1 MSLLPHTLSQSISE
15 RVGRAVA
22 RTGLTPN
29 LLTLIGLLGMGGAG
43 YLAAIGWFWQAGI
56 VMLAAGAFDL
66 FDGAVARYTGQA
78 SDWGAVFDAV
88 SDRLADFAIL
98 FGLLFWY
105 LGEERFDRTAIILI
119 MLSLSGSMLV
129 SYTRSKAAEFGIQI
143 RSGLGTRLERLLIM
157 AIGLLSGQ
165 VIAILWLL
173 AALSNLTALQRW
185 VMTWLATR
193 QLEREAAAV
202 QDPTP
207 LESPFDREL

>member
-1 MSLLPHTLSQSISE
+1 
-15 RVGRAVA
+15 
-22 RTGLTPN
+22 
-29 LLTLIGLLGMGGAG
+29 
-43 YLAAIGWFWQAGI
+43 
-56 VMLAAGAFDL
+56 
-66 FDGAVARYTGQA
+66 
-78 SDWGAVFDAV
+78 
-88 SDRLADFAIL
+88 
-98 FGLLFWY
+98 
-105 LGEERFDRTAIILI
+105 